1 MSVTTLTK
9 PRNRRQEI
17 WNCLRGNKDRFLTL
31 SEIAKACQLS
41 GNTVYGYLKSLN
53 KGGFVSVQKGSDSC
67 SSYGYRLDRDTGMD
81 APRLSDD
88 GKTLKCPVTEAL
100 WRTIRILKTFDVD
113 SLTAHVNMTH
123 PVSRSM
129 VRVYA

>member
-17 WNCLRGNKDRFLTL
+17 WNCLRGNKDRLQTV

-41 GNTVYGYLKSLN
+41 GNTVYTYLKALN
-53 KGGFVSVQKGSDSC
+53 KGGFVSIQKGSDFC
-67 SSYGYRLDRDTGMD
+67 SPYGYRLERDAGVD

-88 GKTLKCPVTEAL
+88 GQPLKCPVTEAL
-100 WRTIRILKTFDVD
+100 WRTMRILKP
-113 SLTAHVNMTH
+113 LTWTA
-123 PVSRSM
+123 
-129 VRVYA
+129 